1 MTSDSNNMITGPVKM
16 QSPLNLS
23 DKKVHL
29 NTEDKNISSER
40 AEQSLEIESKD
51 KMSKSSPSLKEIA
64 DVTVAV
70 NKFFNVTQRNL
81 EFSVDDSTDE
91 VVMSLVDK
99 TTGEV
104 IRQFPSEEALDMLQR
119 LQELQSNTGVFVQ
132 EKA

>member
-1 MTSDSNNMITGPVKM
+1 MITGPVKM